1 MNKELLIN
9 AIGRIGSA
17 IVDEAE
23 DYRPIR
29 KNRKKTAWIWAA
41 AAVCLCAT
49 VTLISRNAFTR
60 RTSNELTVCFA
71 GEARQGYVDYRKT
84 AETGRVTITDELK
97 NLMNEHKGSNYRFT
111 VRVIDANGADR
122 AKIYDACIAPLELR
136 DPNGDNRES
145 FLNSGV
151 IFELTREQ
159 VYAIK
164 GSPEFALIIAPAA
177 LKINEEYLNTTDRG
191 KLDVYVF
198 PKNEVLE
205 LRNRYEDVDVW
216 QKACKERALELL
228 DGLSEEYGIRR
239 GELKDHRDIT
249 GTFRAELD
257 TELVARLLKD
267 ERVKFVYVTDTI
279 E

>member
-1 MNKELLIN
+1 MTKELLLN
-9 AIGRIGSA
+9 AIGCVDSA

-29 KNRKKTAWIWAA
+29 KNRKKPAWIWAA

-122 AKIYDACIAPLELR
+122 ARIYNACIAPLDLR

-164 GSPEFALIIAPAA
+164 STPEFALIISPAA

-205 LRNRYEDVDVW
+205 LRNRYEDVDAW